1 MEGNQPKEKNIKGS
15 YYLQVPQYIPLPGAA
30 NILHSGADLNMLLPF
45 YYKSKIRVEW
55 GKMGQRGRVGHFV
68 YLLVF

>member
-30 NILHSGADLNMLLPF
+30 NILHLGADLNMLLPF
-45 YYKSKIRVEW
+45 YSKSKIRVEW
-55 GKMGQRGRVGHFV
+55 GKMGQRGKVGHSTF
-68 YLLVF
+68 F